1 MQEEKLIKKNLG
13 RKKRIY
19 YHEPNKEKIMKL
31 VKAYLRT
38 FMADDVI
45 NALKELKAPRITAI
59 DVKAL
64 GDEIDPSDLKIS
76 AELSSPYTTMVK
88 IEIICTDDC
97 VERVKETILK
107 HARTG
112 YKGDGLIAVSNVDE
126 AISIRT
132 GKNGVLPF

>member
-1 MQEEKLIKKNLG
+1 
-13 RKKRIY
+13 
-19 YHEPNKEKIMKL
+19 MKL
-31 VKAYLRT
+31 VKAYIRT

-45 NALKELKAPRITAI
+45 NALKNLKAPRITAI

-76 AELSSPYTTMVK
+76 SELSSTYTTMVK
-88 IEIICTDDC
+88 LEIICTDDC

-107 HARTG
+107 YARTG
-112 YKGDGLIAVSNVDE
+112 YKGDGLIAISHINE

-132 GKNGVLPF
+132 EKNEVLPFLD